1 MRRMRSECSVTISSI
16 AAVAVA
22 NALLLRFANRWVSLE
37 HEGWGNVAAHTSPRT
52 GDRGGLMP
60 ARGSTGLTG
69 FPLRR
74 RACDGPD
81 NVPPS
86 PADGGAALRGARRR
100 TKSSTRS
107 APRPCPPHPRGELRP
122 PAAALAGPP

>member
-60 ARGSTGLTG
+60 ARGSTGLTVS
-69 FPLRR
+69 PLRR
-74 RACDGPD
+74 GAWDGPD
-81 NVPPS
+81 HVPRS
-86 PADGGAALRGARRR
+86 PADGGPALRRARRR
-100 TKSSTRS
+100 TRSSRRS
-107 APRPCPPHPRGELRP
+107 ARGLRP
-122 PAAALAGPP
+122 ANAREGIVQPAHAHA

>member
-60 ARGSTGLTG
+60 ARGSTVSL
-69 FPLRR
+69 LRR

-81 NVPPS
+81 NVPRS
-86 PADGGAALRGARRR
+86 PADDGAALRRARRQTR
-100 TKSSTRS
+100 ASRRS
-107 APRPCPPHPRGELRP
+107 ARRLRP
-122 PAAALAGPP
+122 ANARE